1 MQSPAGSIGEGWRG
15 GPGRRAGSEGWVGA
29 AEMRDTPT
37 TMATRRPPPSP
48 PLAGSV
54 YFSTSFL
61 DLFLD
66 FTLERCPSRARVLGG
81 LGRSRFGVINGEIN

>member
-15 GPGRRAGSEGWVGA
+15 GPGRRAGSARQKCEIRQRQWLPVA
-29 AEMRDTPT
+29 
-37 TMATRRPPPSP
+37 PPPSP